1 MTETADTQKKTF
13 VTDGQDLAEKAA
25 DLKKNGVTDVTVIV
39 NTFNYTRYKESNEGK
54 DLQPV
59 IDGINR
65 AVGEG
70 LSIRLDVGLKEGFND
85 DEILDFLQLT
95 LLHRYD
101 IVFLPTMDYDKIK
114 AKMPLLRPVDGDFG
128 DVEMYKYAIAKGKIG
143 FKKNGA
149 L

>member
-1 MTETADTQKKTF
+1 MTGTAETQKKTY

-25 DLKKNGVTDVTVIV
+25 DLKKNGVTDVTVVV

-54 DLQPV
+54 ELQPV

-70 LSIRLDVGLKEGFND
+70 LNIRLDVGLKEGFND

-95 LLHRYD
+95 LMHKYD
-101 IVFLPTMDYDKIK
+101 IVFLPTMDHGKIK
-114 AKMPLLRPVDGDFG
+114 EKLPGLRKVEGDFG
-128 DVEMYKYAIAKGKIG
+128 DVDMYKYAVARGRIG
-143 FKKNGA
+143 FLRG
-149 L
+149 

>member
-25 DLKKNGVTDVTVIV
+25 DLKKNGVTDVTVVV
-39 NTFNYTRYKESNEGK
+39 NTFNYTRYKESNGGK
-54 DLQPV
+54 ELQPV

-70 LSIRLDVGLKEGFND
+70 LHIRLEVGLKEGFND

-95 LLHRYD
+95 LMHKYD
-101 IVFLPTMDYDKIK
+101 IVFLPTMDHEKIK
-114 AKMPLLRPVDGDFG
+114 EKLPGLRKVEGDFG
-128 DVEMYKYAIAKGKIG
+128 DVDMYKYAVARGRIG
-143 FKKNGA
+143 FLRG
-149 L
+149 

>member
-39 NTFNYTRYKESNEGK
+39 NTFNYTRYKESNDGK

-70 LSIRLDVGLKEGFND
+70 LNIRLDVGLKEGFND

-95 LLHRYD
+95 LMHKYD
-101 IVFLPTMDYDKIK
+101 IVFLPTMDHEKIK
-114 AKMPLLRPVDGDFG
+114 EKLPGLRKVDGDFG
-128 DVEMYKYAIAKGKIG
+128 DVDMYKYAVARGRIG
-143 FKKNGA
+143 FLKG
-149 L
+149 

>member
-25 DLKKNGVTDVTVIV
+25 DLKKNGVTDVTVVV
-39 NTFNYTRYKESNEGK
+39 NTFNYTRYKESNDGK

-59 IDGINR
+59 IDGINK

-70 LSIRLDVGLKEGFND
+70 LNIRLDVGLKEGFND

-95 LLHRYD
+95 LMHKYD
-101 IVFLPTMDYDKIK
+101 IVFLPTMDHEKIK
-114 AKMPLLRPVDGDFG
+114 EKLPGLRPAHGDFG
-128 DVEMYKYAIAKGKIG
+128 DVDMYKYAVARGRIG
-143 FKKNGA
+143 FLKG
-149 L
+149 